1 MRNEDIGID
10 LEKVIKYTNIYQ
22 NSVDVRCQVI
32 NSKGETVYDTSDGCG
47 DCRFCRRVEKV
58 PGGAQ
63 ICRNAHLYGSYQ
75 AERFGGKYVFFCPL
89 GLTHWA
95 SPIIFEGSMR
105 GAIVAG
111 PVQMV
116 DPDDFLIEELL
127 KNNNI
132 INGRELAEIHKY
144 IDDIPV
150 IGPERV
156 NSMSEM
162 LFMVTA
168 YLSGAHYS
176 DIIEEGELQEQQS
189 NISGYIHHIK
199 TMGGDDIQ
207 VESYPLEKEKE
218 LLSLIAL
225 GDKQGSQKILNEIF
239 GHIFFSTGATS
250 K

>member
-1 MRNEDIGID
+1 
-10 LEKVIKYTNIYQ
+10 
-22 NSVDVRCQVI
+22 
-32 NSKGETVYDTSDGCG
+32 
-47 DCRFCRRVEKV
+47 
-58 PGGAQ
+58 
-63 ICRNAHLYGSYQ
+63 
-75 AERFGGKYVFFCPL
+75 
-89 GLTHWA
+89 
-95 SPIIFEGSMR
+95 MR
-105 GAIVAG
+105 GAIVSG

-132 INGRELAEIHKY
+132 INGRELSEIRKY

-189 NISGYIHHIK
+189 DISGYIHHIK
-199 TMGGDDIQ
+199 TLGGDDIPTG
-207 VESYPLEKEKE
+207 SYPL
-218 LLSLIAL
+218 
-225 GDKQGSQKILNEIF
+225 
-239 GHIFFSTGATS
+239 
-250 K
+250 